1 MRPRDQSYLLATPDI
16 RAARTKET
24 TMKGMAASSQAP
36 GRHRRTVEVAENPNS
51 SRFHVARD
59 ERPFILV
66 PFLSVTVI
74 IAGILVAQNLPA
86 TLEFL
91 KAAEAS
97 ALAAFAA
104 APATI

>member
-1 MRPRDQSYLLATPDI
+1 
-16 RAARTKET
+16 
-24 TMKGMAASSQAP
+24 MKGMAASSQAP
-36 GRHRRTVEVAENPNS
+36 GRQRRTVDAPENPYP
-51 SRFHVARD
+51 SRFHGARD

-66 PFLSVTVI
+66 PFLTVTVI

-97 ALAAFAA
+97 VLSAFAA